1 MTYAKPSAFRK
12 NDIMSETYRGI
23 GFAYRNRFLI
33 FLTIM
38 VLKFADYC
46 QKLIFISFK
55 EHYRRYML
63 YISM

>member
-1 MTYAKPSAFRK
+1 
-12 NDIMSETYRGI
+12 MSETYRGI

-46 QKLIFISFK
+46 QKYYLIFISFK